1 MGRGK
6 LSTYLKWK
14 SQNTVMEVR
23 DISTSQEINQNV
35 LKAGSNEVI
44 DGNNEDKTANNDA
57 ANNAGCL
64 GKR

>member
-1 MGRGK
+1 
-6 LSTYLKWK
+6 
-14 SQNTVMEVR
+14 MEIR